1 MEGVV
6 PGERRPITLTNLPE
20 GLVGTLGIR
29 LEDADNV
36 VIQPRTTAG
45 ITEFAV
51 GNYRVW
57 IDFPDTKGFYY
68 VVADDEGVEAIEE
81 FHVTTDLVVLTPG
94 PLNFVPTV
102 DDVATHLRARTKS
115 KMGGEIGTFD
125 GSTRPTA
132 EQVLERTPKGVRKV
146 ASAIGLMICEGGDPE
161 TQQSLCDDA
170 RDLAA
175 LFVATRI
182 EREYFPEQVGT
193 GRSPYKEMLED
204 FKDGMK
210 VLREAVAEHCGGG
223 GGESVGGSGAMPS
236 YSFPAPTCIGNENW

>member
-1 MEGVV
+1 MEGVI
-6 PGERRPITLTNLPE
+6 PGERRPITLTNLPA

-57 IDFPDTKGFYY
+57 VDFPDTKGFYF
-68 VVADDEGVEAIEE
+68 VVADAEGVEAIEE

-102 DDVATHLRARTKS
+102 DDVAAHLRARTKG
-115 KMGGEIGTFD
+115 KMGDEVGTFD

-132 EQVLERTPKGVRKV
+132 QQVLERIPKGVRKV
-146 ASAIGLMICEGGDPE
+146 ATGIGLTICEGSDPD
-161 TQQSLCDDA
+161 TQQSLYDDA

-210 VLREAVAEHCGGG
+210 VLLEAVSEHCGGG
-223 GGESVGGSGAMPS
+223 DGESVGGSGAMPS
-236 YSFPAPTCIGNENW
+236 ASFPAPSGIGSECW